1 MYVKKV
7 AKKYHNNINIYTVSI
22 DANRSAWKKA
32 IEQDKTQDFI
42 HVIGTDSDRRS
53 VRSVE
58 VLDIERIPRN
68 FLLDRNC
75 RIIAKDLLDEQLMQ
89 TLDSLERQ

>member
-1 MYVKKV
+1 M
-7 AKKYHNNINIYTVSI
+7 
-22 DANRSAWKKA
+22 
-32 IEQDKTQDFI
+32 QFPLM
-42 HVIGTDSDRRS
+42 IGTDSDRRS